1 MGDKFKLL
9 IKNVNLFNSIKEGD
23 KLIINSDN
31 ELVIDEPYFFRP
43 IVRYFYSNNREK
55 SHKFIAKLIDDLS
68 VELAKFYIYSINKSK
83 FSSDEINI
91 KDFKEYDDYFIRYK
105 KMKESINI
113 LSETYK
119 KDKSYSRKLKLTCDL
134 IDKLNPPYRSSN
146 LISS

>member
-68 VELAKFYIYSINKSK
+68 IELAKFYIYSINQSK

-91 KDFKEYDDYFIRYK
+91 KDFNEYDDYFIRYK
-105 KMKESINI
+105 KMKYSINI
-113 LSETYK
+113 ISETYK

-134 IDKLNPPYRSSN
+134 IDKLNPPYRN
-146 LISS
+146 YANF

>member
-1 MGDKFKLL
+1 MKQSIVSL
-9 IKNVNLFNSIKEGD
+9 ISNVNLFNSIKEGD
-23 KLIINSDN
+23 KLIINDN
-31 ELVIDEPYFFRP
+31 KLIIDEPYFFRP

-55 SHKFIAKLIDDLS
+55 SHKFIIKLIDDLS

-91 KDFKEYDDYFIRYK
+91 KDFEEFDDYFLRYK

-119 KDKSYSRKLKLTCDL
+119 KDKAYSRKLKLTCDL
-134 IDKLNPPYRSSN
+134 IDELNPHYRSSN